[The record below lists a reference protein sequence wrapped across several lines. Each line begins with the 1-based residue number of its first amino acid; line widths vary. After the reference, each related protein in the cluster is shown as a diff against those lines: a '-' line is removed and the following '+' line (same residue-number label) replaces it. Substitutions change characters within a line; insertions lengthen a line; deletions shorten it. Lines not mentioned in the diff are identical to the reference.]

1 MSDLDEPGSG
11 FWWKVI
17 GGVVLIGI
25 VGFILLSL
33 FVRAAYA
40 WGFGGVV
47 VGGIIVLVAFAWF
60 YDRRNARH
68 RAQLRASEAPLT
80 AGEAGGAAALS
91 SGEVPL
97 RAPDDDLG
105 DHRIGA

>member
-1 MSDLDEPGSG
+1 MSDSDEPGSG
-11 FWWKVI
+11 FWWKLI

-25 VGFILLSL
+25 VGLIVVALLA
-33 FVRAAYA
+33 RATYA
-40 WGFGGVV
+40 WGFGVV
-47 VGGIIVLVAFAWF
+47 FVAVIVVLLAIAWF

-68 RAQLRASEAPLT
+68 RARLRASEAPLT
-80 AGEAGGAAALS
+80 AREPGGAAALS